1 MLEHRRPRVLHYRPD
16 STKARSALT
25 DEYDVI
31 MVGAGLSGGVL
42 AERLARLAGAK
53 VLLLDKRNHIGG
65 NCYDY
70 LDPDANVLVNKY
82 GAHLFHTDLAHVWM
96 YITSLH
102 AWERYDH
109 QVLARVDGK
118 LVPVPVNINTVNS
131 LLNLTLKT
139 ESEMD
144 AWLKATQVP
153 PSHGGA
159 PRNSKEMAL
168 SRVGSALYKKV
179 FEPYTK
185 KQWAKDPSEL
195 APSVTARIPVRNNF
209 DNRYFS
215 DRFQALPSG
224 GYTSFF
230 QSLLAHP
237 NVTTLLDVDF
247 FEVRPLLSKRAKLFY
262 TGPVDSYFSTSGL
275 GKLEYRSIRF
285 VRELYRNYGFWQ
297 PVSVVNYPQDEQNC
311 GFDDCSFT
319 RIVEYKH
326 YYGQQSPHTVTF
338 REYSSDEGE
347 PYYPVP
353 SERNVQLYHKFKA
366 LAEAEK
372 GVYFVGRLANYKYFN
387 MDQAIDNA
395 LAIFEQT
402 LCDIMPASAACA
414 AAKRGEHPSM
424 WATKRANVP
433 PGAAS
438 APSVGVPAR
447 GGGGLVGSG
456 GAQDKALD
464 TAWRSPSDD

>member
-1 MLEHRRPRVLHYRPD
+1 
-16 STKARSALT
+16 
-25 DEYDVI
+25 
-31 MVGAGLSGGVL
+31 
-42 AERLARLAGAK
+42 
-53 VLLLDKRNHIGG
+53 
-65 NCYDY
+65 
-70 LDPDANVLVNKY
+70 
-82 GAHLFHTDLAHVWM
+82 
-96 YITSLH
+96 
-102 AWERYDH
+102 
-109 QVLARVDGK
+109 VLARVDGR
-118 LVPVPVNINTVNS
+118 LVPVPVNINTVNA

-139 ESEMD
+139 EREMD
-144 AWLKATQVP
+144 LWLQKTQVP
-153 PSHGGA
+153 PAHGGA

-179 FEPYTK
+179 FEPYTL
-185 KQWAKDPSEL
+185 KQWAKDPAEL

-215 DRFQALPSG
+215 DRFQALPTG
-224 GYTSFF
+224 GYTAFF
-230 QSLLAHP
+230 GSLLAHP

-247 FEVRPLLSKRAKLFY
+247 FKVRPRLCASAKLFY
-262 TGPVDSYFSTSGL
+262 TGPVDAYFAHAGL

-285 VRELYRNYGFWQ
+285 VRELYRNHGYWQ
-297 PVSVVNYPQDEQNC
+297 PVSVVNYPQDEKAC

-326 YYGQQSPHTVTF
+326 YYGQTSPHTVTF

-353 SERNVQLYHKFKA
+353 SARNVELYAKFKA
-366 LAEAEK
+366 LAEAER

-402 LCDIMPASAACA
+402 LCEVMPGSDACKA
-414 AAKRGEHPSM
+414 VRRGEHPAM
-424 WATKRANVP
+424 WATKRADVP
-433 PGAAS
+433 LDQRATAADADAAMMAGGARRA
-438 APSVGVPAR
+438 
-447 GGGGLVGSG
+447 GGGLVGAG
-456 GAQDKALD
+456 GAMDKAVE